1 MIPIT
6 PDIIGPGIEE
16 EYADAM
22 DRITFLLDAF
32 KDYPASNDTAH
43 GRVIYQLLWLKQEI
57 DAQRLPVP
65 VHKSWIGTLCYVVGS
80 CEVDDT
86 REIAKALGELKR
98 ILQGPGL
105 LKPRHF
111 PVVAAQIDDL
121 VADIHLFGDPLTP
134 EEMQLVIDLE
144 EAAKG
149 IRSGQII
156 PPLTVAKGIHPLRL
170 ALINA
175 ERFIKVFP
183 KYPNPRQ
190 FGGQSNRLELPLFS
204 GWRPF
209 PAQKPPL
216 AAPNPGLGPEAPDFT
231 LVRDLVKTNVT
242 KA

>member
-6 PDIIGPGIEE
+6 PEIIGPGIEE

-22 DRITFLLDAF
+22 ERIAFLLDAF

-43 GRVIYQLLWLKQEI
+43 GRVVYQLRWLKQEI
-57 DAQRLPVP
+57 DARRLPVL

-86 REIAKALGELKR
+86 KEIAKALGELKR

-105 LKPRHF
+105 LKLRHF
-111 PVVAAQIDDL
+111 PVIAAQIDDL
-121 VADIHLFGDPLTP
+121 VTDIHLFGDPLTP
-134 EEMQLVIDLE
+134 EETQLVTDLE
-144 EAAKG
+144 EVAKG
-149 IRSGQII
+149 IRSGQIF
-156 PPLTVAKGIHPLRL
+156 PPLTVPKGIHPLRR

-175 ERFIKVFP
+175 ERLIKVFP

-242 KA
+242 KT

>member
-1 MIPIT
+1 MTPIT
-6 PDIIGPGIEE
+6 PAIIGPGIEE

-22 DRITFLLDAF
+22 ERIAFLLDAF

-43 GRVIYQLLWLKQEI
+43 GRVVYQLRWLKQEI
-57 DAQRLPVP
+57 EAKRLPVP
-65 VHKSWIGTLCYVVGS
+65 VHKSWIATLCYVVGS

-86 REIAKALGELKR
+86 KEIAKALGKLTV

-111 PVVAAQIDDL
+111 PVIAAQIDDL

-134 EEMQLVIDLE
+134 EERQLVTDLE
-144 EAAKG
+144 EVAKG

-156 PPLTVAKGIHPLRL
+156 PPLTVPKGIHPLKT
-170 ALINA
+170 ALIQA
-175 ERFIKVFP
+175 KRLMKVFP
-183 KYPNPRQ
+183 QYPDPRWLGRQ
-190 FGGQSNRLELPLFS
+190 RNWLEYPLFG

-209 PAQKPPL
+209 AAQKPPL
-216 AAPNPGLGPEAPDFT
+216 AAPNPGLGPAAPDFT

-242 KA
+242 KT

>member
-6 PDIIGPGIEE
+6 LEIIGPGIEE

-22 DRITFLLDAF
+22 DRIAFLLDAF

-43 GRVIYQLLWLKQEI
+43 GRVVYQLRWLKQEV

-86 REIAKALGELKR
+86 KEIAKALGELKR

-111 PVVAAQIDDL
+111 PVIAAQIDDL

-134 EEMQLVIDLE
+134 DETQLVADLE
-144 EAAKG
+144 EVAKG

-156 PPLTVAKGIHPLRL
+156 PPLTVPKGIHPLRL
-170 ALINA
+170 ALMHANRLK
-175 ERFIKVFP
+175 EVFP
-183 KYPNPRQ
+183 PHPDLRRFRRQ
-190 FGGQSNRLELPLFS
+190 SDHLQLPLFEN
-204 GWRPF
+204 WRPYV
-209 PAQKPPL
+209 AQKPPL

-231 LVRDLVKTNVT
+231 LVRDLVKTKVT
-242 KA
+242 KT